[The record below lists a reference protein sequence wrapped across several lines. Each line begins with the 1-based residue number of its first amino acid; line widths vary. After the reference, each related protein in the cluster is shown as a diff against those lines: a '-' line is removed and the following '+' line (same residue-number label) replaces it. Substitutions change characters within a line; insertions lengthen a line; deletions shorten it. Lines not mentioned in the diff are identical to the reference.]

1 MRKIN
6 IPLIVG
12 LIIVLGVLVLIFF
25 GEYFAPY
32 DASYGETSGW
42 FMNDKGEKVF
52 RRAPFP
58 PDKNHIFGT
67 DNGGRDVLSVI
78 MAGAKNTFMI
88 VFIATFLRFLIA
100 TPIAFFAAFGEGISK
115 RLITIFSST
124 FSAVPS
130 LLICIMILKI
140 DAIKNLEL
148 IPSIIAFIIVFTIV
162 GWGRLASTIEDK
174 IKDILNQDF
183 IQGAIAAGKSKFAI
197 ATQNVSVHIM
207 PSMIIYLFLE
217 IALVLLLLAQL
228 GIFEVFVGNKQVF
241 VVKTVGS
248 ISRSNFN
255 YFPEWG
261 AMLASTKRS
270 VTGNMF
276 WISAFPLLVFS
287 VSIIGFNL
295 LGEGLNF
302 ELNKRNSRFISYV
315 NKFWFHLSPLT
326 YISEIM
332 HFKEKRKNVI
342 VKTLTIVVIV
352 LLIVVPVLN
361 ALLILDNGVMGHV
374 MEVDNDIYQ
383 GRLIGSTGHE
393 EFGNYIIDKLKSY
406 NIKPLFNGGY
416 ISEFTINP
424 TINIINDSKFTIL
437 NEKDEIIDDL
447 KYKVDYYLESWYSN
461 SIDRLEGEI
470 ITVDTYLSKEYTP
483 SKNYILLLNPNGSQ
497 NAIYDKLVNE
507 RKEHKHI
514 KGVIVPDIKYSTF
527 IQKRNDLDEKG
538 LTRVLDNV
546 QAYNETAPPIKIN
559 VGKIAAMKLWKLEGS
574 KVLINSFIDN
584 QEGLVGKNIGGIIQG
599 KNQENPIII
608 ATTYDYLGF
617 HDLGTTTGVEDFTKY
632 KGLYEN
638 GTSIAG
644 SLEIAKNLGNIKQ
657 TPERSIIFMFID
669 GSKITIEGFLDIE
682 KQGILDEQPLLILL
696 RFMGINKW
704 GRTEDSLYYNTIV
717 NSNIGL
723 EQDFHKWL
731 RRNSSKDYFIIGDN
745 QISERNL
752 LVLSDKD
759 MVGIVLQGI
768 KEKERGLHYG
778 MVQSNLEEI
787 DTDRLTAHIQYLLD
801 SIIDMVYGKIWLK

>member
-1 MRKIN
+1 
-6 IPLIVG
+6 
-12 LIIVLGVLVLIFF
+12 
-25 GEYFAPY
+25 
-32 DASYGETSGW
+32 
-42 FMNDKGEKVF
+42 
-52 RRAPFP
+52 
-58 PDKNHIFGT
+58 
-67 DNGGRDVLSVI
+67 
-78 MAGAKNTFMI
+78 
-88 VFIATFLRFLIA
+88 
-100 TPIAFFAAFGEGISK
+100 
-115 RLITIFSST
+115 
-124 FSAVPS
+124 
-130 LLICIMILKI
+130 
-140 DAIKNLEL
+140 
-148 IPSIIAFIIVFTIV
+148 
-162 GWGRLASTIEDK
+162 
-174 IKDILNQDF
+174 
-183 IQGAIAAGKSKFAI
+183 
-197 ATQNVSVHIM
+197 
-207 PSMIIYLFLE
+207 
-217 IALVLLLLAQL
+217 
-228 GIFEVFVGNKQVF
+228 
-241 VVKTVGS
+241 
-248 ISRSNFN
+248 
-255 YFPEWG
+255 
-261 AMLASTKRS
+261 
-270 VTGNMF
+270 
-276 WISAFPLLVFS
+276 
-287 VSIIGFNL
+287 
-295 LGEGLNF
+295 
-302 ELNKRNSRFISYV
+302 
-315 NKFWFHLSPLT
+315 
-326 YISEIM
+326 
-332 HFKEKRKNVI
+332 
-342 VKTLTIVVIV
+342 
-352 LLIVVPVLN
+352 
-361 ALLILDNGVMGHV
+361 
-374 MEVDNDIYQ
+374 
-383 GRLIGSTGHE
+383 
-393 EFGNYIIDKLKSY
+393 
-406 NIKPLFNGGY
+406 
-416 ISEFTINP
+416 
-424 TINIINDSKFTIL
+424 
-437 NEKDEIIDDL
+437 IIDDL

-497 NAIYDKLVNE
+497 NVIYDKLVNE

-617 HDLGTTTGVEDFTKY
+617 HDLGATTGVEDFTKY

-778 MVQSNLEEI
+778 MVQSNVEEI